1 LKLPNIFKWRLRL
14 VQKGYDLGWQHG
26 YEAGMDEHQKQI
38 LDLLNRH
45 INDIDWLKEDIFT
58 VKDVIP
64 VVKSHMPDKQPIGWD
79 NV

>member
-1 LKLPNIFKWRLRL
+1 
-14 VQKGYDLGWQHG
+14 
-26 YEAGMDEHQKQI
+26 MDEHQKQI

>member
-1 LKLPNIFKWRLRL
+1 MKFLNIFKWRLRL

-26 YEAGMDEHQKQI
+26 YEAGMDEHHKQI
-38 LDLLNRH
+38 LDLLNKH

-64 VVKSHMPDKQPIGWD
+64 VVEGHMPDKEPVGWGS
-79 NV
+79 